1 MKLTIYEDN
10 IGFVE
15 YVDHLGN
22 DQRAAASAR
31 VSFDQFNVE
40 EELSNRD
47 SKLISFLAKENHTS
61 PFEHSFF
68 SVKIKCPLFVRSQ
81 IMRHRTFSYNEV
93 SRRYTSENIE
103 VYIPSVYRKQSS
115 KNLQCSEGFL
125 ESTES
130 LEANRVYATITH
142 RALNTFYYLLEKG
155 VSREQ
160 ARGVL
165 PNATYTSFIMSG
177 NLLNWMKFLRLR
189 LDEHAQ
195 EECQA
200 VAKACKTMIEQ
211 EFPKTI
217 DVFSKLGWF

>member
-1 MKLTIYEDN
+1 MKLNIYEDN

-31 VSFDQFNVE
+31 VSFDKFNTE
-40 EELSNRD
+40 DELSNRD
-47 SKLISFLAKENHTS
+47 LKLIRFLAKENHTS

-68 SVKIKCPLFVRSQ
+68 SVKIKCPLFIRSQ

-103 VYIPSVYRKQSS
+103 MYIPSVYRKQSS
-115 KNLQCSEGFL
+115 KNLQCSEGFF
-125 ESTES
+125 EDVES
-130 LEANRVYATITH
+130 LEVNRVYATLIE
-142 RALNTFYYLLEKG
+142 RSLKAYNTLLEMG

-160 ARGVL
+160 ARGIL

-189 LDEHAQ
+189 LDDHAQ
-195 EECQA
+195 EECQV

-211 EFPKTI
+211 HFPKTI
-217 DVFSKLGWF
+217 EVFSELGWF